1 MLRFHAPLNHR
12 DVAKT
17 ARGAEEGLGHIF
29 SVRKAH
35 DIPAVIVA
43 MLSKWLYGST
53 VYLRR
58 ALANQYLKQDRS
70 RKMMVNVRGTLS
82 GYPGCR
88 ARETEGSQGGESWRL
103 REPR

>member
-17 ARGAEEGLGHIF
+17 ARGAEEGFGHIF
-29 SVRKAH
+29 SVRKPH
-35 DIPAVIVA
+35 DIPAMIVA

-53 VYLRR
+53 NFYLRR

-70 RKMMVNVRGTLS
+70 RKMKVNVRGTLS
-82 GYPGCR
+82 GYPDCR
-88 ARETEGSQGGESWRL
+88 ARETAGSQGGESWRL
-103 REPR
+103 H